1 MKIMRQIS
9 LSIKF
14 FAGSQVSPTKKWM
27 NLKTRF
33 GEQSTEAMQEIVDN
47 AVPET
52 TKKATKFELR
62 LFHGTY
68 QLSFSEKLQNF
79 KL

>member
-1 MKIMRQIS
+1 
-9 LSIKF
+9 
-14 FAGSQVSPTKKWM
+14 M
-27 NLKTRF
+27 NLKSSF
-33 GEQSTEAMQEIVDN
+33 GELSTEAIQEIVDN

-52 TKKATKFELR
+52 TKKATNFELR
-62 LFHGTY
+62 LFHGTF

>member
-1 MKIMRQIS
+1 MS

-14 FAGSQVSPTKKWM
+14 FAGSQVSQTKKWM

-33 GEQSTEAMQEIVDN
+33 GELSAKAIQEIVDN

-62 LFHGTY
+62 LFHGTF